1 MHILIVEDD
10 RELASSLKAIMEG
23 AIGIS
28 DTFGSIAEAEAALMA
43 HKFDLVVIDRRLPD
57 GDGLSLL
64 PVLRRLQPRP
74 ATLVLTALD
83 DPYDIASALDKGAD
97 EYVGKPF
104 EPTEL
109 VARARAVLR
118 RYSLDVLGSTQF
130 GNLAFDLNHRMASVG
145 QKVLDIPR
153 RELAILET
161 LMRRAGRVVQRETLE
176 SSVYNIGEDIES
188 NALDS
193 HISRLRRR
201 LRDADCEAVIRSV
214 RGIGYMLVL
223 E

>member
-1 MHILIVEDD
+1 
-10 RELASSLKAIMEG
+10 MES
-23 AIGIS
+23 AIGVT
-28 DTFGSIAEAEAALMA
+28 DAFATIAEAEAALIA
-43 HKFDLVVIDRRLPD
+43 HPFDLVIIDRRLPD

-64 PVLRRLQPRP
+64 PVLRRLRPRP

-83 DPYDIASALDKGAD
+83 DPFDIASALDKGAD

-118 RYSLDVLGSTQF
+118 RYSLDALGTTQI
-130 GNLAFDLNHRMASVG
+130 GNLVFDLNHRSASVG
-145 QKVLDIPR
+145 QKVLEIPR

-161 LMRRAGRVVQRETLE
+161 LVRRAGRVVQRETLE
-176 SSVYNIGEDIES
+176 SSVYNINEDIES

-193 HISRLRRR
+193 HVSRLRRR
-201 LRDADCEAVIRSV
+201 LREADCDAVIKSV
-214 RGIGYMLVL
+214 RGIGYMLVS

>member
-1 MHILIVEDD
+1 MHVLIVEDD
-10 RELASSLKAIMEG
+10 RELASSLKHIMES
-23 AIGIS
+23 AIGVT
-28 DTFGSIAEAEAALMA
+28 DAFATIAEAEAALIA
-43 HKFDLVVIDRRLPD
+43 HPFDLVIIDRRLPD

-64 PVLRRLQPRP
+64 PVLRRLRPRP

-83 DPYDIASALDKGAD
+83 DPFDIASALDKGAD

-118 RYSLDVLGSTQF
+118 RYSLDALGTTQI
-130 GNLAFDLNHRMASVG
+130 GNLVFDLNHRSASVG
-145 QKVLDIPR
+145 QKVLEIPR

-161 LMRRAGRVVQRETLE
+161 LVRRAGRVVQRETLE
-176 SSVYNIGEDIES
+176 SSVYNINEDIES

-193 HISRLRRR
+193 HVSRLRRR
-201 LRDADCEAVIRSV
+201 LREADCDAVIKSV
-214 RGIGYMLVL
+214 RGIGYMLVS